1 MAAGCGNSRLASAAL
16 HVFLSDPQSFR
27 SLQDFLRRAECVAEQ
42 RRSHELDVFVPRA
55 RNEREARREL
65 SVYLASWQAA
75 NPGVEAY
82 IVDSP
87 PVTPERSR

>member
-1 MAAGCGNSRLASAAL
+1 L
-16 HVFLSDPQSFR
+16 HVFLSHPESFP

-42 RRSHELDVFVPRA
+42 RRSHELEVHVPQA
-55 RNEREARREL
+55 RNEREAHREL

-82 IVDSP
+82 IADGP
-87 PVTPERSR
+87 L